1 MAQPT
6 TPVILS
12 TSNKAL
18 PLVTQ
23 AEREAYAGKNT
34 GSMKH
39 WMDPIELFTNRGGE
53 LIKDIARDNNR
64 KWSKEG
70 GYKITPLE
78 WASGVR
84 DHHVHRARLDAG
96 YSDRLE
102 TPLYREATEHEIPF
116 NRDTKPAAL
125 EKKVSYASSV
135 ASAKDLSIPTI
146 DANGKPFTTSELNK
160 KIDIAKQDILDEVT
174 GKSTEGRRATE
185 LHEDNRRLV
194 TAKLNNLTYT
204 QGLQTKQF
212 NFQVSE
218 AKEAL
223 IEAARERNAQRDL
236 QRLQNTANIEQVQLQ
251 NDANRERWQA
261 ELDWHKQN
269 ESENR
274 IQAILAGLFA
284 LGVAVA
290 I

>member
-12 TSNKAL
+12 TPNKAL

-39 WMDPIELFTNRGGE
+39 WMDPIELFTNRGGG
-53 LIKDIARDNNR
+53 LIKDIARDPNR

-102 TPLYREATEHEIPF
+102 TPLYRKATEHEIPF

-146 DANGKPFTTSELNK
+146 DANGKPFTTSELNT
-160 KIDIAKQDILDEVT
+160 KIDIAKQDIRDEVT
-174 GKSTEGRRATE
+174 GKSTVGRRATE
-185 LHEDNRRLV
+185 THQDNRRLV
-194 TAKLNNLTYT
+194 TEKLNNLKFT

-218 AKEAL
+218 AKEAV
-223 IEAARERNAQRDL
+223 IEAARERNAQREL

-284 LGVAVA
+284 LGGAVA